1 MTCPKCNDT
10 GKIPFVNDAGKVIAN
25 VLEYCSCHQ
34 DEPERY
40 YPIRPEDYDFPASA
54 DFRAYTYRY
63 CGQPDPGAVTVNVE
77 REVEIRYRPRPIDKE
92 IDQLKGGFIHIQKV
106 INEHV
111 DASKKKAKK
120 VAPKTYTFNEDVDK
134 QTVKE

>member
-1 MTCPKCNDT
+1 MSKCEKCHDT
-10 GKIPFVNDAGKVIAN
+10 GLLPFYRQDGSVAPHSKIHC
-25 VLEYCSCHQ
+25 ECHQ

-40 YPIRPEDYDFPASA
+40 QPIKVSDYDFPCSA

-63 CGQPDPGAVTVNVE
+63 CGVPDPGAVTVNVE
-77 REVEIRYRPRPIDKE
+77 REVEIRYRPRPVDKE

-120 VAPKTYTFNEDVDK
+120 PSTYKGLSIEPT
-134 QTVKE
+134 QH